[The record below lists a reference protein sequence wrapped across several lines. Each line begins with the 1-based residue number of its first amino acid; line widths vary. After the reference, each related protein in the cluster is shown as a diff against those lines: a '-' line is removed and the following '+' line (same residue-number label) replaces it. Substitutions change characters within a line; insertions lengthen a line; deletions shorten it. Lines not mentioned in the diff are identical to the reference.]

1 MRQSCMAHSRTDDRS
16 ISPTGLARLLAR
28 LDPNPE
34 QGAAEYENLR
44 RVLVKF
50 FDWRGAWPPEDC
62 ADVTLDRLARRLEEN
77 IEVLDVRNY
86 ALGVARRVF
95 LERQRQPRHASI
107 DEHPDLLDR
116 PSAPAAAHDPRP
128 DCLDRCLAQLPDDSR
143 LLILEYYAGE
153 RRAKIVNRQRLA
165 STNGLSDNALRSRTR
180 RLRERLE
187 ACVRGCVA
195 SSSFV

>member
-1 MRQSCMAHSRTDDRS
+1 MAHPRTDDRS

-28 LDPNPE
+28 LDANSE
-34 QGAAEYENLR
+34 RAAAEYENLR
-44 RVLVKF
+44 RTLVKF
-50 FDWRGAWPPEDC
+50 FDWRGAWSPEDC
-62 ADVTLDRLARRLEEN
+62 ADVTVDRLARRLEEN

-86 ALGVARRVF
+86 ALGVARLVF

-116 PSAPAAAHDPRP
+116 PAAPATVQDSRP
-128 DCLDRCLAQLPDDSR
+128 ECLDKCLAQLPDEARS
-143 LLILEYYAGE
+143 LILEYYAGE

-165 STNGLSDNALRSRTR
+165 TEHGLSENALRSRTR

-195 SSSFV
+195 SSSYA